1 MWFTKSK
8 TDVLHELEV
17 DSSIGLTSQQAQ
29 ERFEKYG
36 PNALKGSRKKFDRA
50 VFFAVKRR
58 IDLCVVGSC
67 CCNDFYRRIHGFHHY
82 FIGCHPQRRYRRC
95 RRNIKP
101 RKPWKRCNR

>member
-36 PNALKGSRKKFDRA
+36 PNALKGKPKK
-50 VFFAVKRR
+50 V
-58 IDLCVVGSC
+58 
-67 CCNDFYRRIHGFHHY
+67 
-82 FIGCHPQRRYRRC
+82 
-95 RRNIKP
+95 
-101 RKPWKRCNR
+101 